1 MTEPAS
7 TAQLLEQGLFHH
19 RQGNFALA
27 MERYTEVL
35 RRDPRNP
42 DALYYIAV
50 VACQDGQYQ
59 QGAELARRAIAVGP
73 PQARVHNLL
82 GQALYRLGQP
92 LAAGRGPPTAAG
104 ARPPPAPPSASPRRR
119 RVSTT
124 CSARRCTG
132 WASRWRRSRISTRR
146 SRSMPISPTPTATA
160 PTS

>member
-7 TAQLLEQGLFHH
+7 TAQLLEQGLFRH

-59 QGAELARRAIAVGP
+59 QGAELARRAIAVCP

-92 LAAGRGPPTAAG
+92 LEAVKNFDQAIALDANFVDAPAATPYEAEI
-104 ARPPPAPPSASPRRR
+104 RRATE
-119 RVSTT
+119 RVFVD
-124 CSARRCTG
+124 RV
-132 WASRWRRSRISTRR
+132 
-146 SRSMPISPTPTATA
+146 
-160 PTS
+160 